1 MRDEEQGTRN
11 EERGTRNEERGTR
24 MKDGEIYEKKLQQLV
39 SQGVRSSCFKDL
51 SFDVIELVKS
61 LGFKDERTIETNLE
75 KLWLPVALDLAARK
89 KELNRTLIQGIL
101 GGQGTGKTTLC
112 IVLKSILN
120 YLGFSVATL
129 SIDDLYLTYAERQI
143 LQQQDPRLIWRGPPG
158 THDVSLGLEIIE
170 QCLQRDNSTKILM
183 PRFDKSAFNGAGDRT
198 KPEAVDK
205 PDILLFEGWFV
216 GVQPV
221 IEDCFDNAIAPILT
235 SEDIQFAKDNN
246 QRLKAYLPL
255 WDKLD
260 SLIVLYPK
268 DYRLSKQWRK
278 QAEQKMI
285 ATGKTGMSDEE
296 CDRFVEYF
304 WKALHPELFIKPL
317 VKTAEI
323 VVEIKSDRSITRINH
338 QL

>member
-1 MRDEEQGTRN
+1 MDEENIYHCRLKSFIEQGN
-11 EERGTRNEERGTR
+11 E
-24 MKDGEIYEKKLQQLV
+24 
-39 SQGVRSSCFKDL
+39 SAF
-51 SFDVIELVKS
+51 FIELLAEVS
-61 LGFKDERTIETNLE
+61 LICQSLKFKKHDDILATLE
-75 KLWLPVALDLAARK
+75 NLWLPVALNIASKR
-89 KELNRTLIQGIL
+89 KELDRTLIQGIL
-101 GGQGTGKTTLC
+101 GSQGTGKTTLC
-112 IVLKSILN
+112 IILRLILN

-129 SIDDLYLTYAERQI
+129 SIDDLYLTYAERQA

-158 THDVSLGLEIIE
+158 THDVDLGLKIIE
-170 QCLQRDNSTKILM
+170 QCLAGDNTNKILM
-183 PRFDKSAFNGAGDRT
+183 PRFDKSAFKGSGDRT
-198 KPEAVDK
+198 QPEAVDK

-216 GVQPV
+216 GVQP
-221 IEDCFDNAIAPILT
+221 ITEDCFNNPPAPIST

-255 WDKLD
+255 WEKLD
-260 SLIVLYPK
+260 SLIVLYPE

-278 QAEQKMI
+278 EAEQKMI

-317 VKTAEI
+317 LKTADIVIEI
-323 VVEIKSDRSITRINH
+323 NSGDRSMIEVNH

>member
-1 MRDEEQGTRN
+1 MNKGLARMYEEQGTRN
-11 EERGTRNEERGTR
+11 
-24 MKDGEIYEKKLQQLV
+24 KDGEIYEKKLQQLV

-75 KLWLPVALDLAARK
+75 KLWLPVALDLAARR
-89 KELNRTLIQGIL
+89 KELDRTLIQGIL
-101 GGQGTGKTTLC
+101 GSQGTGKTTLC

-120 YLGFSVATL
+120 YLGFGVATL
-129 SIDDLYLTYAERQI
+129 SIDDLYLTYAERQA

-158 THDVSLGLEIIE
+158 THDVDLGRKIIE
-170 QCLQRDNSTKILM
+170 QCLVKDNSSKILM

-198 KPEAVDK
+198 TPEAVVK

-216 GVQPV
+216 GVQP
-221 IEDCFDNAIAPILT
+221 IAEDCFNNPPPPIFT

-255 WDKLD
+255 WKKLD
-260 SLIVLYPK
+260 SLIVLYPE

-278 QAEQKMI
+278 EAEQKMI
-285 ATGKTGMSDEE
+285 ATGKTGMSNEE

-304 WKALHPELFIKPL
+304 WKALHPELSIEPVL
-317 VKTAEI
+317 KTADI
-323 VVEIKSDRSITRINH
+323 VVEIKSDRNITKVSH